1 MKACTPIKVMEPESD
16 TVPVSPSD
24 KAPIEDW
31 FQNEESP
38 LLRYAYTLV
47 KRREV
52 AEEVVQEAFMRLH
65 QHWHEVDQ
73 PRPWLYRAVRNLSL
87 NHLRKHKRED
97 LTEREDESSEQDCPD
112 DQASRMEV
120 MVNVRMLMAEMKQDD
135 RELLRLKYEENLS
148 YAHISEKLNIG
159 IGNVGYRLHNV
170 LKTLGDSLRQAG
182 IEGSKG

>member
-1 MKACTPIKVMEPESD
+1 MSSCSPNKVMEPE
-16 TVPVSPSD
+16 TQTAQVSPSD

-31 FQNEESP
+31 FRNEESP

-65 QHWHEVDQ
+65 QHWHEVEQ
-73 PRPWLYRAVRNLSL
+73 PRPWLYRAVRNISL

-97 LTEREDESSEQDCPD
+97 LAENEDEICDQQAPD
-112 DQASRMEV
+112 KQASRMEV
-120 MVNVRMLMAEMKQDD
+120 MVNVRMLMAEMKEAD

-148 YAHISEKLNIG
+148 YAHISEKLDIG
-159 IGNVGYRLHNV
+159 IGNVGYRLHNI